1 MAIALGLGLLASFAF
16 FMSASVYAYP
26 ASFVA
31 GLIAAWLVPERTR
44 GLVGLVLGI
53 VGAYA
58 VWGTNEVIKRINT
71 CGDSC
76 GGLSSPSLT
85 AWIVIGFAAIGVALA
100 VGGFVVGRVIRR
112 FVSRRSIRAACITR
126 G

>member
-1 MAIALGLGLLASFAF
+1 MALALGLGLLASLAF
-16 FMSASVYAYP
+16 FVSANVYAY
-26 ASFVA
+26 AALFVA
-31 GLIAAWLVPERTR
+31 GTVTALLVPDRSR

-58 VWGTNEVIKRINT
+58 VWGTNEVIKRIES
-71 CGDSC
+71 CGDIC

-100 VGGFVVGRVIRR
+100 VGGYLVGRLVRR
-112 FVSRRSIRAACITR
+112 MVAGRSVRPAA
-126 G
+126 

>member
-1 MAIALGLGLLASFAF
+1 MALALGLGVLGSLAF
-16 FMSASVYAYP
+16 FVSANVYAYA

-31 GLIAAWLVPERTR
+31 GMVAAWLVPDRTR
-44 GLVGLVLGI
+44 GVVGLVLGI

-85 AWIVIGFAAIGVALA
+85 AWIVVGFAAVGVALA
-100 VGGFVVGRVIRR
+100 VAGYVVGRVIRH
-112 FVSRRSIRAACITR
+112 FAGRRSVGHAA
-126 G
+126 

>member
-1 MAIALGLGLLASFAF
+1 MALALGLGLLASLAF
-16 FMSASVYAYP
+16 FVSANVYAYA

-31 GLIAAWLVPERTR
+31 GMLAAWLVPDRSR

-53 VGAYA
+53 GGAYA
-58 VWGTNEVIKRINT
+58 VWGANEVIKRINT

-100 VGGFVVGRVIRR
+100 VGGYIVGRVIRR
-112 FVSRRSIRAACITR
+112 FASGRSVRAA
-126 G
+126 

>member
-1 MAIALGLGLLASFAF
+1 MALALGLGLLASLAF
-16 FMSASVYAYP
+16 FVSANVYAYA

-31 GLIAAWLVPERTR
+31 GMVAAWLVPDRSR

-58 VWGTNEVIKRINT
+58 VWGTNEVIKRIET

-100 VGGFVVGRVIRR
+100 VGGYLVGRLVRR
-112 FVSRRSIRAACITR
+112 VVAGRSVRPAA
-126 G
+126 

>member
-1 MAIALGLGLLASFAF
+1 MAFALGLGVLASLAF
-16 FMSASVYAYP
+16 FVSANVYAYA

-31 GLIAAWLVPERTR
+31 GMLAALMVPDRRR
-44 GLVGLVLGI
+44 GVVGLVLGI

-58 VWGTNEVIKRINT
+58 VWGTTEVIKRIET

-100 VGGFVVGRVIRR
+100 VSGYLVGRLGRR
-112 FVSRRSIRAACITR
+112 VVAGRSVRPAA
-126 G
+126 

>member
-1 MAIALGLGLLASFAF
+1 MAFAFGLGLLASLAF
-16 FMSASVYAYP
+16 FVSANVYAFA

-31 GLIAAWLVPERTR
+31 GMVAAWLVPDRSR
-44 GLVGLVLGI
+44 GLIGLVLGI

-76 GGLSSPSLT
+76 GGLSSPALT
-85 AWIVIGFAAIGVALA
+85 AWIVVAFGLIALVLA
-100 VGGFVVGRVIRR
+100 VGGYAVARVLRRLLGGRL
-112 FVSRRSIRAACITR
+112 SDEPA
-126 G
+126 

>member
-1 MAIALGLGLLASFAF
+1 MAFALGLGLLASLAF
-16 FMSASVYAYP
+16 FVSANVYAFA

-31 GLIAAWLVPERTR
+31 GMVAAWLVPDRSR
-44 GLVGLVLGI
+44 GLIGLVLGI

-76 GGLSSPSLT
+76 GGLSSPALT
-85 AWIVIGFAAIGVALA
+85 AWIVVAFGLIALVLA
-100 VGGFVVGRVIRR
+100 LGGYAVARVLRRLLGGRL
-112 FVSRRSIRAACITR
+112 SDEPA
-126 G
+126 

>member
-1 MAIALGLGLLASFAF
+1 MALALGLGLLASLAF
-16 FMSASVYAYP
+16 FVSANVYAYA

-31 GLIAAWLVPERTR
+31 GMVTAWLVPDRTR
-44 GLVGLVLGI
+44 GVVGLVLGI

-58 VWGTNEVIKRINT
+58 VWGTNEVIKRIET

-100 VGGFVVGRVIRR
+100 LGGYVVGRVIWH
-112 FVSRRSIRAACITR
+112 FVGGRSVGPAA
-126 G
+126 

>member
-1 MAIALGLGLLASFAF
+1 MAFALGLGVLASLAFFVSANVYAYAASFA
-16 FMSASVYAYP
+16 
-26 ASFVA
+26 A
-31 GLIAAWLVPERTR
+31 GLFAAWLVPDRTR
-44 GLVGLVLGI
+44 GAVGLVLGI

-58 VWGTNEVIKRINT
+58 VWGANEVVKRVNT

-100 VGGFVVGRVIRR
+100 VSGYLVGRLVRR
-112 FVSRRSIRAACITR
+112 VVAGRSVRPAA
-126 G
+126 

>member
-1 MAIALGLGLLASFAF
+1 MVLALGLGLLASLAF
-16 FMSASVYAYP
+16 FVSANVYAYA

-31 GLIAAWLVPERTR
+31 GLFAAWLVPGRSR

-53 VGAYA
+53 AGAFA
-58 VWGTNEVIKRINT
+58 VWGTNEVIKRIET

-85 AWIVIGFAAIGVALA
+85 AWIGIGFAAIAVALA
-100 VGGFVVGRVIRR
+100 VGGYLVGRLVRR
-112 FVSRRSIRAACITR
+112 VVAGRSVRPAA
-126 G
+126 

>member
-1 MAIALGLGLLASFAF
+1 MVLALGLGLLASLAF
-16 FMSASVYAYP
+16 FVSANVYAHA

-31 GLIAAWLVPERTR
+31 GMVAAWLVPDRRR
-44 GLVGLVLGI
+44 GSVGLVLGI
-53 VGAYA
+53 VGAYVA
-58 VWGTNEVIKRINT
+58 WGTNEVIKRIEA

-100 VGGFVVGRVIRR
+100 VGGYLVGRLVRR
-112 FVSRRSIRAACITR
+112 VVAGRSVRPAA
-126 G
+126 

>member
-1 MAIALGLGLLASFAF
+1 MALALGLGLLASLAF
-16 FMSASVYAYP
+16 FVSANVYAYA

-31 GLIAAWLVPERTR
+31 GMVAAWLVPDRTR
-44 GLVGLVLGI
+44 GVVGLVLGI

-58 VWGTNEVIKRINT
+58 VWGTNEVIKRIET

-100 VGGFVVGRVIRR
+100 VAGYVVGRVIRH
-112 FVSRRSIRAACITR
+112 FVTGRSVGHAA
-126 G
+126 